1 MKTQQIVQSQ
11 ANVIRVT
18 NVSAGDVYKRFEN
31 EGYDKGTFYG
41 IVKNVYNDGEKT
53 IIEALEYKYEFGS
66 ITPKYKTISGT
77 DDVVLFPASP
87 EELNL
92 EFERAKDSL
101 ESSIKSK
108 LEDVEKAKD
117 QIKAL
122 EGLIT
127 GETQKNLKAM
137 SFVELSQ
144 NEFDDKRK
152 ALGA

>member
-1 MKTQQIVQSQ
+1 MKTQQLVQAQ

-18 NVSAGDVYKRFEN
+18 NISAGDVYKRFEN

-53 IIEALEYKYEFGS
+53 IIEAAEYKYEYGT

-87 EELNL
+87 DEMNL
-92 EFERAKDSL
+92 EFESAKQTLERSIDKSLKDIDEAKD
-101 ESSIKSK
+101 K
-108 LEDVEKAKD
+108 
-117 QIKAL
+117 IKAL
-122 EGLIT
+122 DGLIS
-127 GETQKNLKAM
+127 GETQKKLKSM

-144 NEFDDKRK
+144 TEFDEKRK